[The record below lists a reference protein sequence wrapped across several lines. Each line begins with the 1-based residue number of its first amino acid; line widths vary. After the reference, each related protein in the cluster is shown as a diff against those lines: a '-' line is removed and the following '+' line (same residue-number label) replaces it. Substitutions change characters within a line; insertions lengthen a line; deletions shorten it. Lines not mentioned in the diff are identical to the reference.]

1 MKNLTYLFF
10 VSPGTTTAT
19 TSLKMRLTAKQVI
32 IYEALRGNAQGKNI
46 SLYDYDNF
54 SGIPQSQINSCFHR

>member
-1 MKNLTYLFF
+1 MKNLTHLFF

-19 TSLKMRLTAKQVI
+19 TSLKRRLTAEHII
-32 IYEALRGNAQGKNI
+32 IYKALRGNAQGKNI
-46 SLYDYDNF
+46 FLYDYDNF